1 MVEDDHVREYL
12 SKLDIQKSKGP
23 DGIHSQVYGQSR
35 QQGEV
40 PKDWRKASVSPI
52 FKKDDPGNNRLVSLT
67 LIPKKV
73 MKPFP
78 SA

>member
-1 MVEDDHVREYL
+1 MKDDHVREYL
-12 SKLDIQKSKGP
+12 NKLDIQKPFGA
-23 DGIHSQVYGQSR
+23 DGIHSRIYGQLC

-40 PKDWRKASVSPI
+40 PKDWRKANVSPI
-52 FKKDDPGNNRLVSLT
+52 FKKDDPGNDRLVSLT